1 MHKNPFKYL
10 QIYDDIISDIHY
22 GHLQPGDRLMT
33 EEMLE
38 HKYNVSR
45 VTIRKAL
52 DKLIIDN
59 YIERK
64 KNAGNYIKKKIVEI
78 ANRNSFIS
86 FSKDNELRGNI
97 VTTKTMD
104 LTLGKPNNY
113 VRSRIPD
120 IDLDCDL
127 WSLKRIRYI
136 NRLVVLYE
144 ESYWFYDLCGELTPK
159 IVNGSICDHLE
170 SIGIYIAY
178 AKNEYEAIGADESIA
193 KILDVPLDF
202 PILLTK
208 ATYLNSA
215 NQPIF
220 VAKNYCRTDRTSIK
234 VVLTRETA

>member
-1 MHKNPFKYL
+1 MHKSPFKYL

-33 EEMLE
+33 ETMLE
-38 HKYNVSR
+38 NKYNVSR
-45 VTIRKAL
+45 VTIRKTL
-52 DKLIIDN
+52 DKLILDN

-64 KNAGNYIKKKIVEI
+64 KNTGNYVKKKIVEI

-86 FSKDNELRGNI
+86 FSKDNELRGNT
-97 VTTKTMD
+97 VTTKTMG
-104 LTLGKPNNY
+104 LSLGKPNNY

-120 IDLDCDL
+120 IDANCDL

-144 ESYWFYDLCGELTPK
+144 ESYWFYDICKDLDTK

-170 SIGIYIAY
+170 SIGVYIAY
-178 AKNEYEAIGADESIA
+178 AKNEYEAIGADETIA

-208 ATYLNSA
+208 ATYLNDH

-220 VAKNYCRTDRTSIK
+220 VAKNYYRTDRTSVK
-234 VVLTRETA
+234 VILTRETS